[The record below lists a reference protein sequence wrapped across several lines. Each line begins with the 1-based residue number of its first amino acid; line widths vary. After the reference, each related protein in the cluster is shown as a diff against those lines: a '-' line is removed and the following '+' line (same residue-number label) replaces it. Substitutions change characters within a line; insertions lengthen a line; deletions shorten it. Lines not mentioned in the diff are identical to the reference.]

1 MREILNVIHECPH
14 CGQEVDVNATSADE
28 TVKVTYRRCGRPST
42 FEAALYRQW
51 WDQQIRTLQVA
62 AKASRFVHI

>member
-1 MREILNVIHECPH
+1 MRQIFDVIHECPH
-14 CGQEVDVNATSADE
+14 CGQEVDVNAAGPDE
-28 TVKVTYRRCGRPST
+28 TVKVTCRRYGRPST

-51 WDQQIRTLQVA
+51 WDQQIQTLQVA

>member
-1 MREILNVIHECPH
+1 MREIFDVTHECPH
-14 CGQEVDVNATSADE
+14 CGQGVDVNADGTDKSA
-28 TVKVTYRRCGRPST
+28 TVTCRRCGRPST
-42 FEAALYRQW
+42 FEAALYRRW

>member
-1 MREILNVIHECPH
+1 MREIFDVIHECPH
-14 CGQEVDVNATSADE
+14 CGQEVDVNAAGPDE
-28 TVKVTYRRCGRPST
+28 TVKVTCRRCGRPST

-51 WDQQIRTLQVA
+51 WDQQIQTLQVA